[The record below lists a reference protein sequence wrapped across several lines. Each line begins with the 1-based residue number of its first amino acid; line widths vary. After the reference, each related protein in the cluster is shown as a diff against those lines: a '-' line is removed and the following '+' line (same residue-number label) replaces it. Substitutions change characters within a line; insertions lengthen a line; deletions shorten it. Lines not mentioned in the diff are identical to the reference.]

1 MIVVVVAGMAMMV
14 AVAVP
19 MIMVIVIM
27 MTVIMVIVA
36 VVSMAV
42 IVVAVA
48 VVTVAVM
55 TVAVMTVAAAG
66 ISPPLRIERC
76 LDVDDAGAEPFHHG
90 LDHMVVADAQATPG
104 DLRRQMPIAEM
115 PCHPHQLRGVGGT
128 DFEEM
133 LRRGHHLHQPPVI
146 EHQRVAPAQ
155 GDGLRQIE
163 QKIKPTR
170 ARHPLAAAVAVIEI
184 EHHGIGGI
192 GPAARRPDRGGADH
206 RTTTSAGV
214 MISIFGGASKH

>member
-1 MIVVVVAGMAMMV
+1 MVVVVVVGMAMMV

-19 MIMVIVIM
+19 MIMMTVIM
-27 MTVIMVIVA
+27 MTMIMVIVA
-36 VVSMAV
+36 VV
-42 IVVAVA
+42 IVA
-48 VVTVAVM
+48 VVTVA
-55 TVAVMTVAAAG
+55 AAG
-66 ISPPLRIERC
+66 IGPPLRIERC
-76 LDVDDAGAEPFHHG
+76 LDMDDAGAEPFHHG

-115 PCHPHQLRGVGGT
+115 PRHPHQLRGVDGT

-146 EHQRVAPAQ
+146 KHQRVAPAQ

-163 QKIKPTR
+163 QKIEPAR
-170 ARHPLAAAVAVIEI
+170 ARHTLPAAVAVIEI

>member
-1 MIVVVVAGMAMMV
+1 MVVIVVAGMTMMV

-42 IVVAVA
+42 
-48 VVTVAVM
+48 M

-66 ISPPLRIERC
+66 IGPPLRIERC

-90 LDHMVVADAQATPG
+90 LDHMVVANAQATPG

-163 QKIKPTR
+163 QKIKPAR

-192 GPAARRPDRGGADH
+192 GPAARRSDRGGADH